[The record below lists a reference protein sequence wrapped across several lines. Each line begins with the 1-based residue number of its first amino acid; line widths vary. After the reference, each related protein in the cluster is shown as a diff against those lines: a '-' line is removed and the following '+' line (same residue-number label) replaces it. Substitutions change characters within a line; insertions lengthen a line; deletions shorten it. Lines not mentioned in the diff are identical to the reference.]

1 MKTMSVNRPPDPS
14 WGLMLSESRAFLE
27 THPAMAIMPGVAIS
41 LAVIG
46 VNLFGDGLR
55 DILDPRLADK

>member
-1 MKTMSVNRPPDPS
+1 MGLGPPPPDPS
-14 WGLMLSESRAFLE
+14 WGLMLNEAREFLE
-27 THPAMAIMPGVAIS
+27 TEPMLSIVPGVAIS

-55 DILDPRLADK
+55 DILDPKLVDK

>member
-1 MKTMSVNRPPDPS
+1 
-14 WGLMLSESRAFLE
+14 MLNEAREFLE
-27 THPAMAIMPGVAIS
+27 TEPMLSIVPGVAIS

-55 DILDPRLADK
+55 DILDPKLVDK